1 MLERRMPEF
10 KDREISY
17 DRIDELVRQLEFD
30 KQVALIK
37 AMLSAKAYQEYFDQ
51 DSEELSKNY
60 QIPFLQEDELDLFL
74 LNEMKNL
81 EEL

>member
-1 MLERRMPEF
+1 MPEF

-30 KQVALIK
+30 RQVALIK
-37 AMLSAKAYQEYFDQ
+37 AMLSAKAYQEYFYQ
-51 DSEELSKNY
+51 SSEELRKKY
-60 QIPFLQEDELDLFL
+60 QIPFLQEDEFDMFL
-74 LNEMKNL
+74 LDEMKSL

>member
-1 MLERRMPEF
+1 MPEF

-37 AMLSAKAYQEYFDQ
+37 AMLSAKAYPEYF
-51 DSEELSKNY
+51 Y
-60 QIPFLQEDELDLFL
+60 
-74 LNEMKNL
+74 
-81 EEL
+81 

>member
-1 MLERRMPEF
+1 MPEF

-37 AMLSAKAYQEYFDQ
+37 AMLSEKVYQEYFYQ
-51 DSEELSKNY
+51 SSEELRKKY
-60 QIPFLQEDELDLFL
+60 QIPFLQEDELDRFL
-74 LNEMKNL
+74 LDEIKSL
-81 EEL
+81 DEL